1 MPGVGP
7 SNFTEARGLGGPAQN
22 DPYNDKFART
32 DAGSAM
38 SSMIKNGSLD
48 FGDLKSGSSAGFK
61 GGTPNITSDKLK
73 QISPRSPV
81 SRKEKSSS
89 QDR

>member
-7 SNFTEARGLGGPAQN
+7 SNFSEARGLGGGPVQN
-22 DPYNDKFART
+22 DPYNDKFSRT
-32 DAGSAM
+32 DASAM

-73 QISPRSPV
+73 
-81 SRKEKSSS
+81 
-89 QDR
+89 